1 MNTLAQILSPVT
13 TTQIVGDTAMHI
25 NSLHLDSRKVERGS
39 VFFAVR
45 GTITDGHKYINTAIE
60 KGAAVIVCEDL
71 PKNPDTN
78 VTWIQVEDTAV
89 AMGLMAAEFYNN
101 PSQEFKLVGVT
112 GTNGKTTVA
121 SLLYQLYTKLGYKC
135 GLVSTVQN
143 IIGTE
148 TIPATHTTPD
158 AISLTQLL
166 RQMADAD
173 CSFVFMEC
181 SSHAI
186 HQNRIKGQK
195 FAGGIFSNI
204 THDHLDYHGT
214 FKNYIAAK
222 KKFFDEL
229 DSDAFALTNKDDKN
243 GQVMLQNTPATKYTY
258 SLRTMADFSC
268 RIIEHDFRGML
279 LEIDDQEAWYRL
291 TGNFNAYN
299 LLAVYATAFLLG
311 EDKEQ
316 VITALSTLPPVRGRF
331 EYMQSPNGLIGIVD
345 YAHTPD
351 ALKNVLATINQIRS
365 KNEQL
370 ITIIGCGGDRDS
382 AKRPEMA
389 EAAVELSDRAI
400 FTSDN
405 PRNEDPNAI
414 LEDMM
419 KGVPGQHYK
428 KVLKISDRK
437 EAIKTAAALATK
449 GDILLIAGKGHE
461 TYQEI
466 KGVKHPFDDK
476 AVFEEIVND
485 MQMR

>member
-1 MNTLAQILSPVT
+1 LATLAHILTPVT
-13 TTQIVGDTAMHI
+13 AKQIVGDTAMQVS
-25 NSLHLDSRKVERGS
+25 SLHLDSRKVEKGS

-45 GTITDGHKYINTAIE
+45 GTITDGHKYIGTAIE
-60 KGAAVIVCEDL
+60 KGAAAIVCEEL
-71 PKNPDTN
+71 PQNADSNITWVQVKDTS
-78 VTWIQVEDTAV
+78 I
-89 AMGLMAAEFYNN
+89 AMATIASEFYDN
-101 PSQEFKLVGVT
+101 PSHEFKLVGVT

-166 RQMADAD
+166 RQMANAD

-195 FAGGIFSNI
+195 FAGAIFSNI

-229 DSDAFALTNKDDKN
+229 DSEAFALTNKDDKN

-291 TGNFNAYN
+291 TGSFNAYN

-316 VITALSTLPPVRGRF
+316 VITTLSTLPPVRGRF

-437 EAIKTAAALATK
+437 EAIKTAAALANK

-466 KGVKHPFDDK
+466 KGIKHPFDDK
-476 AVFEEIVND
+476 AVFEEIT
-485 MQMR
+485 MQMEG